1 MNREHLWATYGPQ
14 GGSRQKKNESKHTSL
29 QWRSIILWN
38 SSLCE
43 WIAKTWRQSWARE
56 RRWEKER
63 DLTLWLWELLSAE
76 CDLNVLIVEAEES
89 AWDKEFPTLWPD
101 EENKRPLNFSCLF
114 MEGKDGRHGH
124 NKGTTRASNLHAERQ
139 EDEEDT
145 ASSFSLFF
153 SLRER
158 SLAIDK
164 CHIYYSFSRVYFM
177 LLQSFPRPL
186 FFFSASLLY
195 HSHPHWSSAVQET
208 LRLRTDTITTNPE
221 IYAFNTIKACL
232 GSDGFLITSSWVTTA
247 QPVAR
252 VTGQSVPPCFRLY

>member
-29 QWRSIILWN
+29 QWKSIILWN

-63 DLTLWLWELLSAE
+63 DLTLWLWELSSEE
-76 CDLNVLIVEAEES
+76 CDLNALIVEAEES

-101 EENKRPLNFSCLF
+101 EENERPLNFSCLF

-186 FFFSASLLY
+186 FFFFCLTPLSFTSPLIIGCPGDIKTPNRHHNNEPGDICFQHHKSVLGFWWILDNIIMGDY
-195 HSHPHWSSAVQET
+195 SSA
-208 LRLRTDTITTNPE
+208 RCP
-221 IYAFNTIKACL
+221 CH
-232 GSDGFLITSSWVTTA
+232 W
-247 QPVAR
+247 PVRA
-252 VTGQSVPPCFRLY
+252 SMF